1 MSLISQQQIDEIIEK
16 NDIGDVIGEYVKLE
30 RKGSGYSG
38 LCPFHNEKTP
48 SFSVHEGKQIFK
60 CFGCGKGGNVVNFIM
75 LAENLSYVEALGFLA
90 DRAGIVL
97 DKSVS
102 KEQEEKQRIKN
113 DIYLNLF
120 LHI

>member
-1 MSLISQQQIDEIIEK
+1 MSLISQQQIDEIIER
-16 NDIGDVIGEYVKLE
+16 NDIGDVIGEYVRLE

-75 LAENLSYVEALGFLA
+75 LAENLSYFEALEFLA
-90 DRAGIVL
+90 ER
-97 DKSVS
+97 
-102 KEQEEKQRIKN
+102 EE
-113 DIYLNLF
+113 LF
-120 LHI
+120 WTSL

>member
-1 MSLISQQQIDEIIEK
+1 MQLGKVRKKVISQQQIDEIIER

-60 CFGCGKGGNVVNFIM
+60 CFGCGAGGNVVNFIM
-75 LAENLSYVEALGFLA
+75 RAENLSYPEALEFLA
-90 DRAGIVL
+90 ERAGITL
-97 DKSVS
+97 EKSIS
-102 KEQEEKQRIKN
+102 KAQEEKNKIKK
-113 DIYLNLF
+113 
-120 LHI
+120 

>member
-1 MSLISQQQIDEIIEK
+1 MISQQQIDEIIEK

-60 CFGCGKGGNVVNFIM
+60 CFGCGKGGNVVQFIM
-75 LAENLSYVEALGFLA
+75 LAENLTYPEALEHLA
-90 DRAGIVL
+90 QRAGPHGH
-97 DKSVS
+97 
-102 KEQEEKQRIKN
+102 
-113 DIYLNLF
+113 F
-120 LHI
+120 